1 MHILLNKKKIAFT
14 SVEDSKWADSKKQA
28 VKGKPTRGTA
38 SPVIPPGSLSSV
50 SSPSKRLG
58 LAESRE
64 NKKDPTKA
72 PEGDLDEV
80 RAASHLALSA
90 GAERDRFLSVCRHTR
105 TSQGDG
111 SLKVV
116 AIS

>member
-1 MHILLNKKKIAFT
+1 MSFSMRSVLLCLFIDAGYEVHHLKIL
-14 SVEDSKWADSKKQA
+14 SVMIL
-28 VKGKPTRGTA
+28 PCN
-38 SPVIPPGSLSSV
+38 
-50 SSPSKRLG
+50 RLG
-58 LAESRE
+58 ATLSALLAEGGYRLLIENRE

-90 GAERDRFLSVCRHTR
+90 GAKRDRFLSVCRHTR

-116 AIS
+116 ASS

>member
-1 MHILLNKKKIAFT
+1 MILPCN
-14 SVEDSKWADSKKQA
+14 
-28 VKGKPTRGTA
+28 
-38 SPVIPPGSLSSV
+38 
-50 SSPSKRLG
+50 RLG
-58 LAESRE
+58 ATLSALLAEGGYRLLIENRE

-90 GAERDRFLSVCRHTR
+90 GAKRDRFLSVCRHTR

-116 AIS
+116 ASS